1 MSQFLDRLPG
11 HRSRHWASVAIAVLA
26 VGVLGAAGTL
36 IDAKSAEYDP
46 GRIPAVG
53 RTRAVCTVVP
63 STKHRDTTV
72 GAAVMR
78 QAPGRAGV
86 LTGRPINS
94 TKQTLEIKEQGMGEE
109 LTDRKAS
116 LLFSGEGVMATA
128 SSGTVLTSAD
138 SGDDQGISA
147 APCTAPA
154 VDHWFTGV
162 GYSDDFR
169 SELILTNVD
178 ETQAEVD
185 LRFFGE
191 KGQIV
196 VPGGQGMVV
205 PAGKSVTVALESLI
219 DAEGPLSVAVH
230 SSDGRVAAI
239 ARDQRSTRKGKPAG
253 ADWHTSSINP
263 RQQVIIPGVPE
274 GEGERYLYVT
284 NPGTTRTTVQVEV
297 LGADGP
303 YSPVGAESLEL
314 EPESSGSVRLEEALS
329 GEAAGIRL
337 TSDHPITGSVGSV
350 SVRGKADDD
359 IAFTSAGPPVTR
371 NALAGAALIEDA
383 ESNVVLSNNGA
394 DEVTVSLQLVSYSG
408 QTLYET
414 DVPMLPGT
422 SDSRKLREQ
431 GPGYLVVKAPDGSDV
446 YAGLTMSQPEG
457 DIAGLTTPGLVSPD
471 LASRAPEM
479 TADPG
484 VAR

>member
-11 HRSRHWASVAIAVLA
+11 GRSRHWASVGVAVLA
-26 VGVLGAAGTL
+26 VVVLGAAGSL
-36 IDAKSAEYDP
+36 IDAESAEYDP
-46 GRIPAVG
+46 GRIPTVG
-53 RTRAVCTVVP
+53 RTRAVCTVAP
-63 STKHRDTTV
+63 STKHRDSTV

-86 LTGRPINS
+86 LIGGQINAS
-94 TKQTLEIKEQGMGEE
+94 QQSLEIKEQGLGKE
-109 LTDRKAS
+109 LTNRKAS
-116 LLFSGEGVMATA
+116 MLLSGEGVMATA
-128 SSGTVLTSAD
+128 SSGTVVTTGD

-162 GYSDDFR
+162 GYRDEFR

-219 DAEGPLSVAVH
+219 DAEGPLSVSVH
-230 SSDGRVAAI
+230 ATEGRVAAMS
-239 ARDQRSTRKGKPAG
+239 RDQRSTSKGKPAG
-253 ADWHTSSINP
+253 ADWHASSTIP
-263 RQQVIIPGVPE
+263 REQVIIPGVPE
-274 GEGERYLYVT
+274 GEGDRLLYVV
-284 NPGTTRTTVQVEV
+284 NPGTVRTTVQVEV

-303 YSPVGAESLEL
+303 YSPVGAESIEL
-314 EPESSGSVRLEEALS
+314 EPESSGTVELQDALS

-337 TSDHPITGSVGSV
+337 TSDQPITGAVGSI
-350 SVRGKADDD
+350 SDRGKDDDD
-359 IAFTSAGPPVTR
+359 IAFTVAGPPVIQ
-371 NALAGAALIEDA
+371 NAIAGAALIDDA
-383 ESNVVLSNNGA
+383 ESNVVLSNNGEE
-394 DEVTVSLQLVSYSG
+394 EVTVSLELVSYAG
-408 QTLYET
+408 QKLYEA

-422 SDSRKLREQ
+422 SDTRQLRGT
-431 GPGYLVVKAPDGSDV
+431 GPAYLVVKAPDGSDV
-446 YAGLTMSQPEG
+446 YAGLSVTQGEG
-457 DIAGLTTPGLVSPD
+457 DVAGLTTPSLISPD
-471 LASRAPEM
+471 LASRAPDM